1 MNLSPIQ
8 LFQAD
13 IVETVRGALDRWSLA
28 PEALVLELTEE
39 VMIKDADGAVERLE
53 ELKALGVQLAIDDFG
68 TGYSSLNYLRH
79 LPVDILK
86 IDKSFVDGLTAGPT
100 ESAFGKLIIDFA
112 HTLGLRT
119 VAEGVEQPEQAMALR
134 RLGCHLAQGYLWAR
148 PMPASDVDLFIEA
161 VGSDRTWPDRDLPMI
176 HTWP

>member
-1 MNLSPIQ
+1 
-8 LFQAD
+8 LFQSD
-13 IVETVRGALDRWSLA
+13 IVETVRGALDRWRLA

-39 VMIKDADGAVERLE
+39 VMTRDADAAVARLE
-53 ELKALGVQLAIDDFG
+53 DLKALGVQLAIDNFG

-79 LPVDILK
+79 LPVDMLK
-86 IDKSFVDGLTAGPT
+86 IDKSFVDGLTDGPT

-119 VAEGVEQPEQAMALR
+119 VAEGVEQPEQAVALR

-148 PMPASDVDLFIEA
+148 PLPASEVDAFIEA
-161 VGSDRTWPDRDLPMI
+161 AGSHRTWPGCDLPMI